1 MCVNPQTVNG
11 QQTFCREC
19 WQCRK
24 EKLHDYIGRCIAE
37 QEISD
42 VTLALTLTYADPI
55 QRFKMDYHFDE
66 KSWEGEY
73 PPEELLHAMYPEAG
87 ANTAVLVYKDFQLF
101 LKRLR
106 AYDRRIERVR
116 YIVAGEY
123 GSKKGRAHWHTIL
136 FIKGKHAEQCLKEM
150 GMEINRKSRFKPW
163 RNGHTFFQRPDVDG
177 FRYVLKYIIK
187 DKEQPDKRTH
197 VSMTKG
203 LYRDGEVIEGPL
215 GYDYFMQRAEDMVAK
230 GVHYNNRIYKFSH
243 VRNYK
248 GKLLKFRMTGRTR
261 EMFEERYTKLW
272 QEKYGKDPITELG
285 VKYLD
290 KTTNEMWDLQKN
302 IKGSEHDWPHIGHAW
317 NKTFIHANAPWWPHL
332 GKPWRR
338 NTTEKEKENM
348 AKMVSGWKPQYYTP
362 WQDTGEGMFDK
373 CNITVVNYQGI
384 QTRLYKDAQQ
394 RCYLQVE
401 EEPWQEI
408 NQAVES
414 EIRKRGKE
422 LYNATHGQIVRE
434 VLDEMP
440 QGQAQR
446 HLLPPVDNE
455 QLLEELR
462 QIQAQL

>member
-1 MCVNPQTVNG
+1 
-11 QQTFCREC
+11 
-19 WQCRK
+19 
-24 EKLHDYIGRCIAE
+24 
-37 QEISD
+37 
-42 VTLALTLTYADPI
+42 
-55 QRFKMDYHFDE
+55 
-66 KSWEGEY
+66 
-73 PPEELLHAMYPEAG
+73 MYPEAG

-136 FIKGKHAEQCLKEM
+136 FIKGKHAEECLKEM
-150 GMEINRKSRFKPW
+150 GMQINRMSIFKPW
-163 RNGHTFFQRPDVDG
+163 KNGKTFFQRPDVDG
-177 FRYVLKYIIK
+177 FRYVLKYIMK

-230 GVHYNNRIYKFSH
+230 GVHYNNRIYKFPH

-248 GKLLKFRMTGRTR
+248 GKMLNFRMTGRTR

-302 IKGSEHDWPHIGHAW
+302 IDAQ
-317 NKTFIHANAPWWPHL
+317 APWWPHV

-338 NTTEKEKENM
+338 NTTDTEKENM
-348 AKMVSGWKPQYYTP
+348 AKMLSGFKPQYFTP
-362 WQDTGEGMFDK
+362 WQDTGEGMLDNCK
-373 CNITVVNYQGI
+373 ITVVNYQGI

-394 RCYLQVE
+394 RCHLQVE

-408 NQAVES
+408 NEAVES

-422 LYNATHGQIVRE
+422 LYNATHGQILRE

-446 HLLPPVDNE
+446 HLSPSVDNE